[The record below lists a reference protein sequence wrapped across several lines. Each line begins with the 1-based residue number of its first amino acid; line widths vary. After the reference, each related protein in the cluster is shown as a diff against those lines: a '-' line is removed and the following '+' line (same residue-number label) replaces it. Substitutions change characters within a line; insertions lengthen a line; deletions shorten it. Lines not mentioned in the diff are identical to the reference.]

1 MAVENV
7 DVLQVDTSKG
17 VQSVANLKKEIRALR
32 DQLLGLEQGTK
43 EYNDALLELGNKTHE
58 LKEMQEQVRRTT
70 SDFGD
75 TVANVRGAV
84 GGLTGAF
91 QTVLGSLS
99 LMGVEMGDDVKMLKM
114 LSSAM
119 AITQGVSAIDAGVKS
134 FKALTISI
142 RASVTAMSGLKKAL
156 LTSGIGAA
164 AVAVGIL
171 VSKLSELKREQEEAA
186 EAARKHNEQLK
197 EQLNISN
204 QLSKAESDYYNKQ
217 YQQIPVVQALE
228 KRLAESRA
236 YWQEEYRKGNLNN
249 YQLDEKIEAD
259 RVKLIGNAGK
269 KMQQLWQQI
278 LAHNTEAN
286 WKESIEGKK
295 IWDEYFQYRAIAAYG
310 DLEEQ
315 KRLMKEWEEFNK
327 KTVKEAKTTT
337 PEEAPKAMPSL
348 NAAENYGSDAGRL
361 EQAERAAQE
370 AALKVATEYQMRRA
384 ELIINNETDVADQLL
399 ALDMNYRDQREE
411 LLRSRLEQGLITQ
424 QDFNN
429 ELAQLEVEAAELQI
443 EQEERVTEKTREEAE
458 KKKKIQE
465 NYANAVKG
473 VATSIATILGSL
485 ADTEEQGTERW
496 KALKIAEATI
506 STIEGSIEA
515 FMSSVK
521 SLGMPAGAI
530 VGAAQAAAVLATG
543 FANIK
548 KIQDTKVG
556 GTTSTTSSFSSTNPS
571 AVAVN
576 STQVTT
582 TRAVQTEA
590 DVANLPDTR
599 VYVLEDD
606 ITTAQRRVRV
616 TTENATY

>member
-399 ALDMNYRDQREE
+399 ALDMDYRDQREE

-458 KKKKIQE
+458 KRKKIQE

>member
-1 MAVENV
+1 
-7 DVLQVDTSKG
+7 
-17 VQSVANLKKEIRALR
+17 
-32 DQLLGLEQGTK
+32 
-43 EYNDALLELGNKTHE
+43 
-58 LKEMQEQVRRTT
+58 
-70 SDFGD
+70 
-75 TVANVRGAV
+75 
-84 GGLTGAF
+84 
-91 QTVLGSLS
+91 
-99 LMGVEMGDDVKMLKM
+99 
-114 LSSAM
+114 
-119 AITQGVSAIDAGVKS
+119 
-134 FKALTISI
+134 
-142 RASVTAMSGLKKAL
+142 
-156 LTSGIGAA
+156 
-164 AVAVGIL
+164 
-171 VSKLSELKREQEEAA
+171 
-186 EAARKHNEQLK
+186 
-197 EQLNISN
+197 
-204 QLSKAESDYYNKQ
+204 
-217 YQQIPVVQALE
+217 
-228 KRLAESRA
+228 
-236 YWQEEYRKGNLNN
+236 
-249 YQLDEKIEAD
+249 
-259 RVKLIGNAGK
+259 
-269 KMQQLWQQI
+269 
-278 LAHNTEAN
+278 
-286 WKESIEGKK
+286 
-295 IWDEYFQYRAIAAYG
+295 
-310 DLEEQ
+310 
-315 KRLMKEWEEFNK
+315 MKEWEEFNK

-411 LLRSRLEQGLITQ
+411 LLRSRLEQGIITQ

-429 ELAQLEVEAAELQI
+429 ELAQLELEAAELQI
-443 EQEERVTEKTREEAE
+443 EQEDRVTEKTREEAE
-458 KKKKIQE
+458 KRKKIQE

-548 KIQDTKVG
+548 KIQDTKVS